1 MKHQIIKA
9 SFPETVQIGTFERI
23 DLPVLLSPNKGILF
37 KGEDFPFLQMQEMVL
52 KSLIQF
58 PNQIKIRV
66 FDDGLAN
73 HFKFLKELKDTDV
86 VQFFHTEE
94 QIKAGVAALKNH
106 IREVNDNILG
116 ARYHSLQEFNASDTQ
131 PEPYYW
137 VLMANYPKG
146 FTESQDKDI
155 AEIVAHGSKAG
166 VFTLLHKNPEYI
178 ATNTESLLSD
188 LSKRHCYKMDN
199 LSISHSHLRKAYN
212 ILALNQ
218 PK

>member
-94 QIKAGVAALKNH
+94 QIKAGVVALKNH

-199 LSISHSHLRKAYN
+199 LSISHNSLQKAYN
-212 ILALNQ
+212 TLALNQ